1 MMGVRF
7 PPSALSIQVVY
18 IITGLIRSLLAE
30 AEAVGHA
37 LRTLH
42 RVAWPTANPVAALK
56 EHRNLKSPRQH
67 LLNN

>member
-1 MMGVRF
+1 M
-7 PPSALSIQVVY
+7 
-18 IITGLIRSLLAE
+18 RSLLAE